1 MKKIIITL
9 SAITICLLVL
19 QIVYS
24 CMLVGDGK
32 EIRRIDGKITT
43 MKGATALLSEQV
55 ASASSLLAIHDKAL
69 YMGFTQKPQV
79 MTIHKDQFVASLVP
93 VQ

>member
-9 SAITICLLVL
+9 SAITICLFVA

-24 CMLVGDGK
+24 SMLAGDGK
-32 EIRRIDGKITT
+32 EIRRIDSKISE
-43 MKGATALLSEQV
+43 MKGATALLAEQV
-55 ASASSLLAIHDKAL
+55 ASASSLLAIRNNAIS
-69 YMGFTQKPQV
+69 MGFTEKPKV
-79 MTIHKDQFVASLVP
+79 MTFHKDQFVASLVP

>member
-1 MKKIIITL
+1 MKKALVSLISITVV
-9 SAITICLLVL
+9 LLVA

-24 CMLVGDGK
+24 CTLVGDGK
-32 EIRRIDGKITT
+32 EIRRIDTEITQ
-43 MKGATALLSEQV
+43 MKNATSLLSEQV
-55 ASASSLLAIHDKAL
+55 ASASSLMTIKEKAIS
-69 YMGFTQKPQV
+69 MGFTEKPQV

>member
-1 MKKIIITL
+1 MKKIIIFL
-9 SAITICLLVL
+9 STITIGLLVA

-32 EIRRIDGKITT
+32 EIRRIDGEITT

-55 ASASSLLAIHDKAL
+55 ASASSLLAIGDKAL
-69 YMGFTQKPQV
+69 SMGFTEKPHV
-79 MTIHKDQFVASLVP
+79 ITIHKDQFVAALVP